1 MVSKENPDPEYDVIV
16 IGAGIGGLTC
26 AAALVKGCR
35 KVLVCEQHSQPGG
48 YVTSF
53 ERKGFAFDGGTQ
65 SLSWSCWIFPILKD
79 LGILDKTKLV
89 KISYQIV
96 TSDVDLKLESIQTIV
111 SELKRM
117 FPEDSNG
124 IETYF
129 RIISEFIVDLT
140 KIAPAFMDVA
150 IPLRRWKKIL
160 FYLKLPICHFRF
172 LVKMIKYSKT
182 TAKDLVDSYITNEK
196 LKFLLSSR
204 SSIITE
210 AMNWHWFI
218 EDNWWP
224 VGGMQKLANLFAEMI
239 KEGDGIISLGT
250 KVEKILIE
258 NRRAVGVKLENG
270 NEIRSRFVVSN
281 VDYKQTF
288 TKLVGSIHLEKD
300 FIKRVEKAKVSNSV
314 LSVYLGVDVNKEA
327 LKKIRAQ
334 HVICY
339 LAYERKSIKDPDFY
353 KYCSDFWICI
363 PSLVDDSLAPK
374 GKSVIIIQA
383 SASYDYMD
391 KWQTENRKRTKA
403 YKELKQKV
411 ANELI
416 ATAEKI
422 IPELSKHIDVIEV
435 ATPLTMERYTLN
447 TNGATTGWGEG
458 FHKGF
463 FGGSIR
469 TPIKNLYVVGHWSF
483 NIGGVAPAMLA
494 GKKAAED
501 ILEKYNNRRLTI

>member
-1 MVSKENPDPEYDVIV
+1 MFSSENLAPEYDVIV

-26 AAALVKGCR
+26 AAVLVKGGK

-53 ERKGFAFDGGTQ
+53 ERKSFTFDGGTQ
-65 SLSWSCWIFPILKD
+65 SLSQSCWIFPILKE
-79 LGILDKTKLV
+79 LGILDKIKLV

-96 TSDVDLKLESIQTIV
+96 TPDINLKLESIQAIV
-111 SELKRM
+111 GELKRM

-129 RIISEFIVDLT
+129 RIIHEFIVDLT
-140 KIAPAFMDVA
+140 KIAPAFMNIA
-150 IPLRRWKKIL
+150 IPLKRWKKIL
-160 FYLKLPICHFRF
+160 FYLKLPIRHFRF
-172 LVKMIKYSKT
+172 LIKMVKYSKT
-182 TAKDLVDSYITNEK
+182 TAKDLVEKYITNEK
-196 LKFLLSSR
+196 LRFLLSSR
-204 SSIITE
+204 SPIMIE
-210 AMNWHWFI
+210 AMNWQWFI

-224 VGGMQKLANLFAEMI
+224 MGGMQKLANLFAEVI
-239 KEGDGIISLGT
+239 KEGGGIVSLGT

-258 NRRAVGVKLENG
+258 NGKAIGVRLENG

-281 VDYKQTF
+281 ADYKQTF
-288 TKLVGSIHLEKD
+288 TKLVDSTHLGKD
-300 FIKRVEKAKVSNSV
+300 FVEGVRKAKVSNSV
-314 LSVYLGVDVNKEA
+314 LSIYLGVDLDKEA

-334 HVICY
+334 HVICN
-339 LAYERKSIKDPDFY
+339 LAYERKSLKDPYFY
-353 KYCSDFWICI
+353 KYCSEFLICI

-383 SASYDYMD
+383 PASYDYMN
-391 KWQTENRKRTKA
+391 KWQTKNGKRTRA

-416 ATAEKI
+416 ATAERI
-422 IPELSKHIDVIEV
+422 IPELSKHIDVMEV

-447 TNGATTGWGEG
+447 TNGAITGWGES

-469 TPIKNLYVVGHWSF
+469 TPIKNLYTVGHWSF
-483 NIGGVAPAMLA
+483 NIGGVASAMLT
-494 GKKAAED
+494 GKKATEL
-501 ILEKYNNRRLTI
+501 ILEEI

>member
-1 MVSKENPDPEYDVIV
+1 MVSNENVDPEYDVIV

-26 AAALVKGCR
+26 AAALVKGGK
-35 KVLVCEQHSQPGG
+35 KVLVCEQHSKPGG

-53 ERKGFAFDGGTQ
+53 ERKGFIFDGGTQ
-65 SLSWSCWIFPILKD
+65 SLSWSCWILPILKD
-79 LGILDKTKLV
+79 LMILDRSKLV

-96 TSDVDLKLESIQTIV
+96 TPDVALKLESIQTIV
-111 SELKRM
+111 SKLKRM

-129 RIISEFIVDLT
+129 RTIREFIDDLT
-140 KIAPAFMDVA
+140 KIAPSFMDVA
-150 IPLRRWKKIL
+150 IPTNRWKKIL
-160 FYLKLPICHFRF
+160 FYLKLPICHFSF

-182 TAKDLVDSYITNEK
+182 TAKDLVDKYITNEK
-196 LKFLLSSR
+196 LKFLLSSQ
-204 SSIITE
+204 SSIIIE
-210 AMNWHWFI
+210 AMNWYWFI

-224 VGGMQKLANLFAEMI
+224 MGGMQKLANLFAEVI
-239 KEGDGIISLGT
+239 KEGGGIISLGM
-250 KVEKILIE
+250 KVEKILID
-258 NRRAVGVKLENG
+258 NGKAVGVRLENG
-270 NEIRSRFVVSN
+270 KEIHSRFVVSN

-288 TKLVGSIHLEKD
+288 TKLVDSVHLEKE
-300 FIKRVEKAKVSNSV
+300 FIERVQKAKVSNSV
-314 LSVYLGVDVNKEA
+314 LSVYLGVDLDKEA
-327 LKKIRAQ
+327 LKKIRVQ
-334 HVICY
+334 HVICN

-353 KYCSDFWICI
+353 KYCSDFWVCV
-363 PSLVDDSLAPK
+363 PSLVDESLAPK
-374 GKSVIIIQA
+374 GKSIIIIQA

-391 KWQTENRKRTKA
+391 KWQTENGKRTKA

-416 ATAEKI
+416 ATAERI
-422 IPELSKHIDVIEV
+422 IPGLSKHIVVMEV

-469 TPIKNLYVVGHWSF
+469 TPIKNLYTVGHWSF
-483 NIGGVAPAMLA
+483 NLGGVAPAMLA
-494 GKKAAED
+494 GKKAAET
-501 ILEKYNNRRLTI
+501 ILERI